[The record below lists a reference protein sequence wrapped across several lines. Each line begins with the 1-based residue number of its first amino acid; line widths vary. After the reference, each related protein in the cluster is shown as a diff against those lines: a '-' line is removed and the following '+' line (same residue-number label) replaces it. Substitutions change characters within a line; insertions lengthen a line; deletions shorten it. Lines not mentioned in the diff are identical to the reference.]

1 MGTLKESP
9 WLQEASSETGSD
21 VKTQGRDQEKPLRQR
36 ISCCFAGHIDGA
48 IEARMGRG
56 PPAMKEL
63 QRLMTCRHIE
73 IIFQRD
79 ALEGR
84 YGVDAQVPAT
94 GKR

>member
-48 IEARMGRG
+48 IEARMGRRL
-56 PPAMKEL
+56 PVMK
-63 QRLMTCRHIE
+63 
-73 IIFQRD
+73 
-79 ALEGR
+79 
-84 YGVDAQVPAT
+84 
-94 GKR
+94 